1 MTMPATGKA
10 FAVLFQD
17 LARWDV
23 GFFRQVAWRWP
34 AHILRPIDHILERVI
49 SEVPRKDY
57 RKGLQIIDK
66 ITFDGELI
74 SSELDGE
81 DQYKGRLFIART
93 GQLIYS
99 KIRLKQGSV
108 ALIPTE
114 FEGLAVSTEYPVYN
128 IRGESVSP
136 DYLLLV
142 LRSEAFRN
150 VLTGL
155 SHGGSTKTR
164 IHPSDF
170 ERLIVPLPEL
180 DVQRTIVN
188 FWDQAVANIEAK
200 RRNLALSA
208 AILNSRLLELYR
220 KESPRDVIH
229 SRFFV
234 LDFKDLAEWDL
245 KSGRAAAF
253 RLACPSFRPMGDFIE
268 EATELVRPSDAGEK
282 DWPVYGVSNREGVFL
297 NAYQKGDTFN
307 AAYKRIRKNWFFH
320 NPTRCNVG
328 SLGIVPDVPQD
339 AITSPEYQV
348 WRVKEDIP
356 APLLPEFIAVLI
368 RTPFFLDLV
377 QFNRVGT
384 VKQRMYTENLCQLR
398 IPYLPEAEQR
408 EYAHARE
415 KAIIDLTAAK
425 DRLAQARKD
434 VEAMIIGTKS
444 VESIPEQ

>member
-10 FAVLFQD
+10 FAVLFENLHRWSVSSFFIINWKWPFHLIKP
-17 LARWDV
+17 LA
-23 GFFRQVAWRWP
+23 FA
-34 AHILRPIDHILERVI
+34 LK
-49 SEVPRKDY
+49 RKSVSLDWTKATLD
-57 RKGLQIIDK
+57 R
-66 ITFDGELI
+66 TVLI
-74 SSELDGE
+74 SLSFNGE
-81 DQYKGRLFIART
+81 IEIRNANIDNFKGRLFLAEA
-93 GQLIYS
+93 GDVVYS
-99 KIRLKQGSV
+99 KIDVRNGAIGIVPDTLPSV
-108 ALIPTE
+108 AVSSE
-114 FEGLAVSTEYPVYN
+114 FPVYH
-128 IRGESVSP
+128 VQP
-136 DYLLLV
+136 DIALPRYIELLV
-142 LRSEAFRN
+142 RTEGFRRQIN
-150 VLTGL
+150 
-155 SHGGSTKTR
+155 S
-164 IHPSDF
+164 
-170 ERLIVPLPEL
+170 LISGTSGRKRVYPADLEEIKVPLPDL
-180 DVQRTIVN
+180 DIQGAIVD
-188 FWDQAVANIEAK
+188 FWKEAEKAVEVARDNII
-200 RRNLALSA
+200 LPVTT
-208 AILNSRLLELYR
+208 LNSHLLELYR

-268 EATELVRPSDAGEK
+268 EATELVRPFDEGEK

-297 NAYQKGDTFN
+297 NEYQKGDTFN

-348 WRVKEDIP
+348 WRVKEDTP

-368 RTPFFLDLV
+368 QTPFFLDLV

-425 DRLAQARKD
+425 GRLAQARKD
-434 VEAMIIGTKS
+434 VEAMIIGTKN
-444 VESIPEQ
+444 VESIQEQ